1 MRPSLPGGFPA
12 IDVAVLLLYLA
23 IVLWVGFQAGKRPKT
38 VEQFALGGHRMPWWA
53 VLGSLIAAETSA
65 AFFLGTPAEG
75 YALGNYEYLQLSLGT
90 VLARVVVAYLFVK
103 PYFAYRV
110 TSIYQFLDLRFG
122 PKTKSA
128 ASAIFLLTRLL
139 ASGAR
144 LYVAAILPVLG
155 VKLLRGGPVSAG
167 EELSIYAASALLL
180 TLFTTLYTVAGGI
193 RAVIWTDLLQAGL
206 MLSGGILTLSLLF
219 QKIPWGSSSPFR
231 EAARLLSALP
241 WAETGIDPQKNLWEN
256 LGSIFS
262 SDYTIWA
269 ALIGS
274 TFTTMATHGADQDLV
289 QRLLTAKNH
298 HRSRLS
304 LILSGLTDVPLVFL
318 FLTIGIFLGLL
329 ARSAHD
335 TRFPT
340 QANEVYPYFI
350 LCGTPPGIRG
360 LLIAAIFAT
369 AMGSLSAALNAM
381 ATSFCEDWAFR
392 FLPAGSGDRAKLR
405 LLRSAT
411 VLFALLCVSIACATA
426 SFVLHSPQSR
436 ILPIVLGLFGYTY
449 GPLLGVFLLG
459 VLTRNRGSD
468 FGNCVAMAAGLG
480 TVALLSGTPQGIL
493 GLVSQADAD
502 RLAWLPCVSFPW
514 RVFVGSCS
522 TFLVGLCFRAPAPAH
537 PVVEEAESSL

>member
-1 MRPSLPGGFPA
+1 MRPPLSGGLPA
-12 IDVAVLLLYLA
+12 MDAAVLLLYLIA
-23 IVLWVGFQAGKRPKT
+23 VLWVGLRAGKRPKT
-38 VEQFALGGHRMPWWA
+38 VEQFALGGHKMPWWA

-90 VLARVVVAYLFVK
+90 VLARVLVAYLFVK
-103 PYFAYRV
+103 PYFTYRV

-128 ASAIFLLTRLL
+128 ASATFLLTRLL

-144 LYVAAILPVLG
+144 LYVASILPVLA
-155 VKLLRGGPVSAG
+155 VKLLWGGGVSAG
-167 EELSIYAASALLL
+167 QELSIYTASALLL

-206 MLSGGILTLSLLF
+206 MLSGGLLTLLLLF
-219 QKIPWGSSSPFR
+219 QKIPWGSSSPLT
-231 EAARLLSALP
+231 EAAHLLAALP
-241 WAETGIDPQKNLWEN
+241 WAETGIDPHRNLWEN
-256 LGSIFS
+256 LGFVLS

-274 TFTTMATHGADQDLV
+274 TFITMATHGADQDLV

-329 ARSAHD
+329 ARSTSDPRLPA
-335 TRFPT
+335 
-340 QANEVYPYFI
+340 QANEVFPYFI
-350 LCGTPPGIRG
+350 LCQTPPGVRG
-360 LLIAAIFAT
+360 LLVAAIFAT
-369 AMGSLSAALNAM
+369 AMGSLSAALNAL

-392 FLPAGSGDRAKLR
+392 FLPVASDEKARVR
-405 LLRSAT
+405 LLRGST
-411 VLFALLCVSIACATA
+411 VLFALLSVAIACATA
-426 SFVLHSPQSR
+426 FFALHSPKSR

-459 VLTRNRGSD
+459 VLTRSRGSD
-468 FGNCVAMAAGLG
+468 LGNCLAMSCGLAV
-480 TVALLSGTPQGIL
+480 VALLSGAPQALL
-493 GLVSQADAD
+493 GLVSPAEAG
-502 RLAWLPCVSFPW
+502 RLAWFPSVSFPW
-514 RVFVGSCS
+514 RVFVGSIS
-522 TFLVGLCFRAPAPAH
+522 TFLVGLCFRSSARLYPAA
-537 PVVEEAESSL
+537 EA

>member
-1 MRPSLPGGFPA
+1 MRSLLSGGFSA
-12 IDVAVLLLYLA
+12 IDIGVILLYLGA
-23 IVLWVGFQAGKRPKT
+23 VLWIGLRTGKGPST
-38 VEQFALGGHRMPWWA
+38 VAQFALGGHKMPWWA

-90 VLARVVVAYLFVK
+90 VLARVLVAYLFVK
-103 PYFAYRV
+103 PYFTYRV
-110 TSIYQFLDLRFG
+110 TSIYQFLALRFG
-122 PKTKSA
+122 TKSKSA
-128 ASAIFLLTRLL
+128 ASATFLLTRLL

-144 LYVAAILPVLG
+144 LYVAAILPVLA
-155 VKLLRGGPVSAG
+155 VKLAWGRPISSKQ
-167 EELSIYAASALLL
+167 ELSLYAASALLL
-180 TLFTTLYTVAGGI
+180 TLFTALYTVAGGI

-206 MLSGGILTLSLLF
+206 MLSGGVLTLFLLF
-219 QKIPWGSSSPFR
+219 QKIPWGSSSPLA
-231 EAARLLSALP
+231 EAARLLTTLP
-241 WAETGIDPQKNLWEN
+241 WAETGLSSDKNFWGN
-256 LGSIFS
+256 LGAVLS

-304 LILSGLTDVPLVFL
+304 LILSGLADVPLVFL

-335 TRFPT
+335 LHLPK
-340 QANEVYPYFI
+340 QANEVFPYFI
-350 LCGTPPGIRG
+350 LCQTPSGIRG
-360 LLIAAIFAT
+360 LLLAAICAT
-369 AMGSLSAALNAM
+369 AMGSLSAALNAL

-392 FLPAGSGDRAKLR
+392 FLPTASDEKIRVR
-405 LLRSAT
+405 LLRGST
-411 VLFALLCVSIACATA
+411 VLFALLSVAIACATA
-426 SFVLHSPQSR
+426 FFALHSPGSR

-459 VLTRNRGSD
+459 VLTQRRGSD
-468 FGNCVAMAAGLG
+468 FGNCVAMACGLG
-480 TVALLSGTPQGIL
+480 VVAVLSGVPQTLL
-493 GLVSQADAD
+493 GLFLPEEAA
-502 RLAWLPCVSFPW
+502 RLAWLPSVSFPW

-522 TFLVGLCFRAPAPAH
+522 TLLVGLCFR
-537 PVVEEAESSL
+537 SSEIQMKNG